1 MPVLDACARCVYSLI
16 NDLQAGVDALRT
28 DALRTDPLRIRRT
41 RRVVDDDRGIVFE
54 RPICVPASMPMR
66 MPMDEPAAAEDTKM
80 PILVLSPVRG
90 SDNTTSASQDAMER
104 ADPHSLSPQGGA
116 SRGPSA
122 SSPLATTEKVRAP
135 HPATETIEPGSEKAV
150 SDVRRALFR
159 LGLVINPAV

>member
-1 MPVLDACARCVYSLI
+1 VTEQAEAEAVLAFASLF
-16 NDLQAGVDALRT
+16 R
-28 DALRTDPLRIRRT
+28 RRT
-41 RRVVDDDRGIVFE
+41 LMSTGSVE
-54 RPICVPASMPMR
+54 PPSSASETEVESAPVATQSAD
-66 MPMDEPAAAEDTKM
+66 MDEPAAAEDTKM